1 MPEPILIIDDEP
13 EDARRLEEL
22 LKQLAVLNPIRCF
35 INAIEAMAYIS
46 GQFIY
51 SDRAK
56 HPLPKIILLDLKMPG
71 VDGFDFMKWLAAHQ
85 KLEDFLIFVITGLEN
100 VEIIRRAYQA
110 GAKSFI
116 QKPCCL
122 HDLQNLIRAFPDHWF
137 LAPAA
142 GLGSAEGNENR
153 PELS

>member
-1 MPEPILIIDDEP
+1 VTEPILIIEDEP

-35 INAIEAMAYIS
+35 HNAVEAMAYIS

-51 SDRAK
+51 ADRAQY
-56 HPLPKIILLDLKMPG
+56 PLPKIILLDLKMPEM
-71 VDGFDFMKWLAAHQ
+71 DGFYFLKWLRTRP
-85 KLEDFLIFVITGLEN
+85 KMEDILVFVITGLEN
-100 VEIIRRAYQA
+100 VELIRQAYEA

-122 HDLQNLIRAFPDHWF
+122 RDLQNLINAFPAHWVR
-137 LAPAA
+137 APA
-142 GLGSAEGNENR
+142 GSLKTGRDENR
-153 PELS
+153 SGIS